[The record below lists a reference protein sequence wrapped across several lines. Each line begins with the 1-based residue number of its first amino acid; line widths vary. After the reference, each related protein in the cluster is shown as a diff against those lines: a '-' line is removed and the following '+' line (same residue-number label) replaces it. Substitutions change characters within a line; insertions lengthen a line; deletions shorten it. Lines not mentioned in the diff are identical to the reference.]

1 MQFLRWHAAALRIA
15 SPGMSLPAAI
25 ECDDALIVFEGPRRI
40 RHQSATRFE
49 LWPDPREAE
58 EVRDRIESGRPIL
71 VILGG
76 PQAEA
81 TVLTEQFAGAPP
93 ALAELVHAIARDLSP
108 IPVPALDWLPND
120 VRDRGLRFLRA
131 STSRVRRTPVLL
143 RPALALDDR
152 DIACPHVRFA
162 HLSRVAAQTERELS
176 MVVAY
181 AFADVLTP
189 KTGRA

>member
-1 MQFLRWHAAALRIA
+1 MR
-15 SPGMSLPAAI
+15 G
-25 ECDDALIVFEGPRRI
+25 RR
-40 RHQSATRFE
+40 Q
-49 LWPDPREAE
+49 

-131 STSRVRRTPVLL
+131 STLRVRRTPALL
-143 RPALALDDR
+143 CPTLSLDER
-152 DIACPHVRFA
+152 DVTCPHVRFA
-162 HLSRVAAQTERELS
+162 HLVPGRRAKPSANCRS
-176 MVVAY
+176 VVAY
-181 AFADVLTP
+181 AFADVAPPRLT
-189 KTGRA
+189 R

>member
-1 MQFLRWHAAALRIA
+1 MQFLRWRAAALGIA
-15 SPGMSLPAAI
+15 SPGMNLPAAI

-40 RHQSATRFE
+40 RHQSATSFD
-49 LWPDPREAE
+49 LWPDAREAE
-58 EVRDRIESGRPIL
+58 EVRDRIQSGRPIL

-108 IPVPALDWLPND
+108 IPVPALDWLPNE

-131 STSRVRRTPVLL
+131 STLRLRRTPALL
-143 RPALALDDR
+143 CPPLSLDDR
-152 DIACPHVRFA
+152 DAMCPHVRFA
-162 HLSRVAAQTERELS
+162 HLARVGVHTERELS
-176 MVVAY
+176 LVAAY
-181 AFADVLTP
+181 AFAGVE
-189 KTGRA
+189 RMR